1 MKYIVSLVFFFSFL
15 LSQDDSTKIYWNS
28 LSTAATVGVPIA
40 DDESLEGGRIQVK
53 VSFDQGKNFNNLGD
67 KFTIEGDDIDNLK
80 EVSISQELFETSTG
94 FAEGGIAQFIAQVWD
109 RAGNSTTG
117 SVSDS
122 VLNIDQTLPESVSLV
137 LTSSNTINPNM
148 VMPGDSIT
156 FQFSTNENILAPLFI
171 INGEEYENAVGLGK
185 SWMFIYFSD
194 EADDGP
200 INFKVVYKDLAG
212 NPGVIISEAS
222 DSKIITMDGTE
233 PKLSEVTLLTSNEF
247 DSTLAIKGDT
257 VFLNFK
263 SSEKVTDINIS
274 LNYTEAIIHKES
286 ELEFTY
292 YHIFTE
298 NDSEGVIP
306 IGVNYK
312 DLAGNIGELVEETSN
327 DSEVSYDMTPPAEF
341 KVEKIGSIKSD
352 AQKIDIT
359 DENQSASNNKRSKE
373 SLSTIMLGVIIVSG
387 LTLFMVWISWYKI
400 FSKAGQSGWKA
411 FVPLLNIFTFTKIVD
426 KPVWWSIIYIILPIG
441 YILSALHIS
450 KAFDKKILF
459 SVGLIILPF
468 IFFPLL
474 AFGKSSFSN

>member
-53 VSFDQGKNFNNLGD
+53 VSFDQGKNFNDLGD
-67 KFTIEGDDIDNLK
+67 KFTIEGDDIDDLK
-80 EVSISQELFETSTG
+80 EVSISQELFESSTG

-122 VLNIDQTLPESVSLV
+122 VLNIDQTLPESVSLI

-263 SSEKVTDINIS
+263 SSEKVTDINIL

-292 YHIFTE
+292 YHVFTE

-327 DSEVSYDMTPPAEF
+327 YSEVSYDMTPPAEF
-341 KVEKIGSIKSD
+341 KVEKVGAIKSN
-352 AQKIDIT
+352 AQELETIDESQG
-359 DENQSASNNKRSKE
+359 DSSKKGSKN
-373 SLSTIMLGVIIVSG
+373 SLPLLIISIVSG
-387 LTLFMVWISWYKI
+387 LTILLVWVSWYKI
-400 FSKAGQSGWKA
+400 FSKAGHSGWKA
-411 FVPLLNIFTFTKIVD
+411 FVPFLNIFTFTKVVS
-426 KPVWWSIIYIILPIG
+426 KPAWWSIIYLILPIG

-459 SVGLIILPF
+459 SVGLILLPF

>member
-1 MKYIVSLVFFFSFL
+1 
-15 LSQDDSTKIYWNS
+15 
-28 LSTAATVGVPIA
+28 
-40 DDESLEGGRIQVK
+40 
-53 VSFDQGKNFNNLGD
+53 
-67 KFTIEGDDIDNLK
+67 
-80 EVSISQELFETSTG
+80 
-94 FAEGGIAQFIAQVWD
+94 VWD

-122 VLNIDQTLPESVSLV
+122 VLNIDQTLPESVSLI

-212 NPGVIISEAS
+212 NPGIIISEAS

-233 PKLSEVTLLTSNEF
+233 PELSEVTLLTSNEF

-263 SSEKVTDINIS
+263 SSEKVTDINIL
-274 LNYTEAIIHKES
+274 LNSTEAIIHKES

-292 YHIFTE
+292 YHVFTE
-298 NDSEGVIP
+298 SDSEGVIP

-312 DLAGNIGELVEETSN
+312 DLAGNIGELVEQTSN

-341 KVEKIGSIKSD
+341 KVEKVGAIKSD
-352 AQKIDIT
+352 AQELETIDESQG
-359 DENQSASNNKRSKE
+359 DSSKKGSKN
-373 SLSTIMLGVIIVSG
+373 SLPLLIISIVSG
-387 LTLFMVWISWYKI
+387 LTILLVWVSWYKI

-411 FVPLLNIFTFTKIVD
+411 FVPFLNIFTFTKVVS
-426 KPVWWSIIYIILPIG
+426 KPAWWSIIYLILPIG

-459 SVGLIILPF
+459 SVGLILLPF

-474 AFGKSSFSN
+474 AFGKSSSSN

>member
-53 VSFDQGKNFNNLGD
+53 VSFDQGKNFNDLGD
-67 KFTIEGDDIDNLK
+67 KFTIEGDDIDDLK
-80 EVSISQELFETSTG
+80 EVSLSQELFETSTG

-122 VLNIDQTLPESVSLV
+122 VLNIDQTLPESVSLI

-156 FQFSTNENILAPLFI
+156 FQFSTNENILAPIFI

-233 PKLSEVTLLTSNEF
+233 PELSEVTLLTSNEF

-306 IGVNYK
+306 IEVNYK
-312 DLAGNIGELVEETSN
+312 DLAGNVGELVEEASS
-327 DSEVSYDMTPPAEF
+327 DSEVTYDMTPPAEF
-341 KVEKIGSIKSD
+341 KVEKVGAIKSD
-352 AQKIDIT
+352 AIELETIDESQG
-359 DENQSASNNKRSKE
+359 DSSKKGSKN
-373 SLSTIMLGVIIVSG
+373 SLPLLIISIVSG
-387 LTLFMVWISWYKI
+387 LTILLVWVSWYKI

-411 FVPLLNIFTFTKIVD
+411 FVPFLNIFTFTKVVS
-426 KPVWWSIIYIILPIG
+426 KPAWWSIIYLILPIG

-459 SVGLIILPF
+459 SVGLILLPF

-474 AFGKSSFSN
+474 AFGKSKATS